1 MDREYAISFEAGSG
15 LDEVNS
21 GCSTLAGA
29 KKVGRG
35 YFKDGASNVT
45 IKFYE
50 DGDLRHQWD
59 LKDGKWIQYE

>member
-21 GCSTLAGA
+21 GATTLAGA
-29 KKVGRG
+29 KKVALG
-35 YFKDGASNVT
+35 YRRDGARNIT

-59 LKDGKWIQYE
+59 LKGNKWVQYE